1 MNRMTVG
8 EILAGLSHF
17 HPNTEVVITVQEG
30 MSQQDFE
37 IVADVVPDRP
47 NTIELK
53 ISHVK

>member
-17 HPNTEVVITVQEG
+17 HPNTGVVITVQEG
-30 MSQQDFE
+30 MNQQDFE